1 MQCSFLSQD
10 TWRQGAKATCT
21 TSEKIPYSQEF
32 LLRLRE
38 SIADYLHD
46 NLSHG
51 DRRPRPLG
59 YSSSNSTA
67 LSTSQQL
74 TLPIPR
80 QIGNI
85 ASGVQMMEDQEE
97 IDPGDIKYR
106 LPSLTEAPLE
116 IHTTKSYGWYLKP
129 PLPIFS
135 TTHRPHFQPLK
146 TEPGPYYGE
155 KPSHSEDQ
163 SMTVTS
169 QGSFQSRHLSGL
181 SVFPDNPQGRRLAS
195 KEHLGHLEYA
205 NQHQRDFRD
214 PVWSQGLS
222 ALGPDNQHARQVQKA
237 TALGCSATRMYQE
250 ISRPKRETAIL
261 DREPM
266 VKFDGDT
273 VHKMS
278 TLPPLRPSIKK
289 EKGKFPPHTY
299 ELFKARIQVKTTS
312 KQFFQDRVAQRP
324 KCPRPPRPPFRNRK
338 PLVSFQDRTTPSTT
352 YMPLFSERVKLCKP
366 KSK

>member
-289 EKGKFPPHTY
+289 EKALEHKPQNTRQKRLPAEALWIPSSGHTAPNH
-299 ELFKARIQVKTTS
+299 LMVTTQVTS
-312 KQFFQDRVAQRP
+312 RHRKLNSALTWI
-324 KCPRPPRPPFRNRK
+324 PRFHCII
-338 PLVSFQDRTTPSTT
+338 DT
-352 YMPLFSERVKLCKP
+352 M
-366 KSK
+366 